1 MLGVSVS
8 VRVGEVG
15 DVRGYDVRLKVACM
29 VVAEVVWEVDAV
41 VVAEVVEIVVV
52 ARFSDA
58 AGAGAGAWMVGA
70 RGWPG
75 AGGGAVV
82 TTESGTVLSGAAD
95 GASGAVGVEKTSS
108 TKASPRASS
117 ACPVAACPARPQRLS
132 VSRGSVSTSYR
143 RWGLKYLYLP
153 TKTPTLE
160 RLYQYSGFASGRCI
174 GVESPT
180 RTDDRS
186 IPSSVSPSGRADPGI
201 PDGANW
207 TQHWFERSSQHAM
220 HVLTKIAHGPLRG
233 RGMATSP
240 TPTMVQVKPKDAWV
254 STKHAWGV
262 PSMHG
267 EYQAC
272 MGQYQVKFERQAT
285 DERSD
290 TWQHV
295 DKRDGRVGVDAVG
308 RHPARPTND
317 ERHPDTALT
326 FVVLPARERPRIAEE
341 GASLWTAR
349 VDPDWRRAV
358 IRGQDGNGVVG
369 QAELVEPVQQPPDHE
384 IEAEELGQ
392 VLPEPVIRVGE
403 PEPRKSGTA
412 SRSHECM
419 QMPLNIR

>member
-15 DVRGYDVRLKVACM
+15 DVRGYDVRLKVVCM

-207 TQHWFERSSQHAM
+207 NSIGLNAAVSMCSIRS
-220 HVLTKIAHGPLRG
+220 R
-233 RGMATSP
+233 
-240 TPTMVQVKPKDAWV
+240 
-254 STKHAWGV
+254 
-262 PSMHG
+262 
-267 EYQAC
+267 
-272 MGQYQVKFERQAT
+272 MG
-285 DERSD
+285 
-290 TWQHV
+290 HC
-295 DKRDGRVGVDAVG
+295 VGA
-308 RHPARPTND
+308 A
-317 ERHPDTALT
+317 
-326 FVVLPARERPRIAEE
+326 
-341 GASLWTAR
+341 
-349 VDPDWRRAV
+349 WRRAL
-358 IRGQDGNGVVG
+358 RQ
-369 QAELVEPVQQPPDHE
+369 
-384 IEAEELGQ
+384 
-392 VLPEPVIRVGE
+392 RWSKSS
-403 PEPRKSGTA
+403 PRMHG
-412 SRSHECM
+412 
-419 QMPLNIR
+419 